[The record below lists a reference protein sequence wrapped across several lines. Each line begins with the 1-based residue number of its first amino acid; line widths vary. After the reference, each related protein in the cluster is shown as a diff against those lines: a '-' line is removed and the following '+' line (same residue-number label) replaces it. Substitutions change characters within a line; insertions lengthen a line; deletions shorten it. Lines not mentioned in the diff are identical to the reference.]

1 MEPGRV
7 YRLVNVDTGLAVA
20 NGNTGA
26 LDTPIT
32 LGAVDASAPGQE
44 WVFLPTEDGNDV
56 FVVSNPNYNVAIDM
70 APTVKDAEWMVLQW
84 TTSLSNENQK
94 FLVEPVEGLED
105 VYQLFYA
112 TDRSRV
118 LTALEIGR
126 LKMETDLT
134 STASYFR
141 LQAGKSVP
149 AVGLYYMITHK
160 ATGRVLSNRRQ
171 GVNDALIYLDEADE
185 ENEGQ
190 VWQLMAGST
199 AGTYVIYSE
208 LYNKAIDA
216 GLYGGK
222 KLLHWDI
229 DATASNQKATFEPVE
244 GEEGVYYIRYYNDR
258 DWTNYYVS
266 SAEDGATTMVETAGE
281 DCKWSS
287 RPPKASAPTSL

>member
-1 MEPGRV
+1 
-7 YRLVNVDTGLAVA
+7 
-20 NGNTGA
+20 
-26 LDTPIT
+26 
-32 LGAVDASAPGQE
+32 
-44 WVFLPTEDGNDV
+44 
-56 FVVSNPNYNVAIDM
+56 
-70 APTVKDAEWMVLQW
+70 
-84 TTSLSNENQK
+84 
-94 FLVEPVEGLED
+94 
-105 VYQLFYA
+105 
-112 TDRSRV
+112 
-118 LTALEIGR
+118 
-126 LKMETDLT
+126 
-134 STASYFR
+134 
-141 LQAGKSVP
+141 
-149 AVGLYYMITHK
+149 
-160 ATGRVLSNRRQ
+160 
-171 GVNDALIYLDEADE
+171 
-185 ENEGQ
+185 
-190 VWQLMAGST
+190 MAGST